1 MKFDKGDV
9 TNLTI
14 SSTSTVAAK
23 ATTTTTT
30 TNTKMEAESK
40 TKNENLLETPSGENI
55 INEKGKEKDTVIQN
69 STENINGNENVE
81 KEVRDTHKKEDNFR
95 ARTPK
100 KVSILGDCLV
110 KHLNGWKLLKK

>member
-23 ATTTTTT
+23 ATTTT
-30 TNTKMEAESK
+30 NTKLEAESK
-40 TKNENLLETPSGENI
+40 TKNENLLKTPSGENI

-69 STENINGNENVE
+69 STENININENVE
-81 KEVRDTHKKEDNFR
+81 KEVRDTHKKEDNLK